1 MKRIQTATIAAPGFL
16 GLNSQESS
24 IQLSSGYA
32 LKAQNCVIDKYGRI
46 GARRGWTRVNSTI
59 NTDLGA
65 ANPVGFI
72 FEMIDA
78 GGNQTI
84 SAGNNKL
91 FTGTTTMT
99 TKTVRTQANTADVSY
114 TITSNNWQAAALP
127 YGDGSD
133 AVSHAYMVQTGH
145 PVLVFHNLPTPG
157 TGATFSV
164 ATISGGGGT
173 GPIATVT
180 VTAAGSGYNVG
191 DILTMAGGTGTGA
204 KLTVATLSGTG
215 VATVTVST
223 AGTGYTVADALTS
236 TVTTIADPHSH
247 SGSFGFQQLGD
258 VGTLPTGYS
267 ISDFKPNC
275 VLAAYG
281 RIWMADI
288 VGDRQ
293 TVYFSRL
300 LDGSDFSGGDSGSL
314 SINAVF
320 PNNDQIIGLAAHNG
334 FLIIFGRNNIA
345 VYGSPIDVTQ
355 LYLEDF
361 IPNVGCVARDSVQNT
376 GTDIVFLSDGG
387 VRSLQ
392 RVIQEKSLPMR
403 DMSKNVRDELM
414 VSVASETASNIKSV
428 YYERDAFYLLSL
440 PTTKVVYCFD
450 TRGALQDG
458 AARVTIWDSIEPKAF
473 CVNSSKELLIGRPGY
488 IGKYFGHLDDTATY
502 RLQYYTNYFDFGSP
516 TALKILK
523 KIGFVVIGGS
533 GDSVAIK
540 WGFDYKENYQ
550 SITKTLDIGSVYEY
564 NIGEY
569 NIAEY
574 SNGIVLDQFQ
584 INATG
589 NGTVLQLALEA
600 TINGDPLSIQK
611 IDVYVAQGKT
621 V

>member
-1 MKRIQTATIAAPGFL
+1 
-16 GLNSQESS
+16 
-24 IQLSSGYA
+24 
-32 LKAQNCVIDKYGRI
+32 
-46 GARRGWTRVNSTI
+46 
-59 NTDLGA
+59 
-65 ANPVGFI
+65 
-72 FEMIDA
+72 
-78 GGNQTI
+78 
-84 SAGNNKL
+84 
-91 FTGTTTMT
+91 
-99 TKTVRTQANTADVSY
+99 
-114 TITSNNWQAAALP
+114 
-127 YGDGSD
+127 
-133 AVSHAYMVQTGH
+133 
-145 PVLVFHNLPTPG
+145 
-157 TGATFSV
+157 
-164 ATISGGGGT
+164 
-173 GPIATVT
+173 
-180 VTAAGSGYNVG
+180 
-191 DILTMAGGTGTGA
+191 MAGGTGTGA

-236 TVTTIADPHSH
+236 TVTTIANPHSH

-258 VGTLPTGYS
+258 IGTMPTGYS

-361 IPNVGCVARDSVQNT
+361 IPNVGCVARDSIQNT

-414 VSVASETASNIKSV
+414 VSVASETAANIKSI

-450 TRGALQDG
+450 TRGTLQDG
-458 AARVTIWDSIEPKAF
+458 SARVTIWDSMEPKAF
-473 CVNSSKELLIGRPGY
+473 CVNNSKELLVGRPGY
-488 IGKYFGHLDDTATY
+488 IGKYYGHLDDTATY

-516 TALKILK
+516 TALKFLK

-533 GDSVAIK
+533 GDSVAVK
-540 WGFDYKENYQ
+540 WGFDYKESYQ
-550 SITKTLDIGSVYEY
+550 STTKTLDTGTVYEY

-574 SNGIVLDQFQ
+574 SNGVVLDQFQ
-584 INATG
+584 VNATG